1 MDAPSLSLVT
11 PASVNPVAAP
21 DAAGTVAPAALRGAD
36 FANLLGHLMGPAGRQ
51 DLAGLQALPIGPQ
64 MEVIT
69 VAAPLPDAASLSA
82 FARGQGLDESMVR
95 ALFGG
100 ADSVALATSP
110 TPAGAGLLQAALL
123 AAGERA
129 LSADALAALSAEGAA
144 AKAGEGAAAKAGE
157 GGAGGEGTAGVSAAL
172 LPAALALQAGLL
184 TGQADSASL
193 IKEPPPPPDVS
204 ELARQQAQAASAVFP
219 TLLGRGV
226 MVGGTD
232 LTGRPS
238 GPAALAGAMGVA
250 ALPADGAPETL
261 DGVDLGRIS
270 HLSWQLRTGAA
281 PAPAVSVVQPSAWV
295 PVADLTAGASLAAQG
310 AAGTPDEGLPQAL
323 RLQLAP
329 SEFITQR
336 LAAMAGTGQQS
347 TWAAVAG
354 HSVAAETLKLDVQ
367 PLQALQWPALAE
379 PLADAT
385 PGEAGEAG
393 AGLGQVSGEP
403 VRPHSAATG
412 PANVWSSSASQRMEQ
427 YEELAQRLGEALG
440 QRLQSQLERG
450 QWKVQMRLDPAQ
462 LGRIELDLDMNAGGL
477 EAVFRSDN
485 QATRD
490 LIAQS
495 LPKLRDSLAQAGTA
509 VANVWVQGDSS
520 RQSGGN
526 PTPERAPEMHQDRS
540 RDTDSEEPAA
550 AAASPRPRRGTSA
563 WDVLA

>member
-1 MDAPSLSLVT
+1 MDASSLSLVT
-11 PASVNPVAAP
+11 PTSVNPVAAP
-21 DAAGTVAPAALRGAD
+21 DAAGASAPAALRGAD

-69 VAAPLPDAASLSA
+69 VAEPLPDAASLSA

-100 ADSVALATSP
+100 ADSVALAASP
-110 TPAGAGLLQAALL
+110 TPAGAAALQAALL

-129 LSADALAALSAEGAA
+129 LSADALSAISAEGAA
-144 AKAGEGAAAKAGE
+144 AKAGEAGAEGEGAA
-157 GGAGGEGTAGVSAAL
+157 GVPAAM
-172 LPAALALQAGLL
+172 LPAALVLQAGLL
-184 TGQADSASL
+184 AGQADSASL

-219 TLLGRGV
+219 TLLGRGAL
-226 MVGGTD
+226 VGGTD
-232 LTGRPS
+232 LSGRPS

-250 ALPADGAPETL
+250 ALQADAAPETL
-261 DGVDLGRIS
+261 DGVELGRIS

-281 PAPAVSVVQPSAWV
+281 QPSAWV
-295 PVADLTAGASLAAQG
+295 QAADLTAGASLAAQA
-310 AAGTPDEGLPQAL
+310 AAGAPDEGLPQAL

-367 PLQALQWPALAE
+367 TLQWPVLVE

-385 PGEAGEAG
+385 PGEAG

-403 VRPHSAATG
+403 LRPHSAATG
-412 PANVWSSSASQRMEQ
+412 PTNVWSSSASQRMEQ

-462 LGRIELDLDMNAGGL
+462 LGRIDLDLDMNAGSL

-485 QATRD
+485 QVTRD

-540 RDTDSEEPAA
+540 RDTDSEEPVA

>member
-100 ADSVALATSP
+100 ADSVALAISP
-110 TPAGAGLLQAALL
+110 TPAGAAALQAALL
-123 AAGERA
+123 
-129 LSADALAALSAEGAA
+129 AEGAA
-144 AKAGEGAAAKAGE
+144 AKAGETGE
-157 GGAGGEGTAGVSAAL
+157 GGAGGEGAAGVSAAM

-184 TGQADSASL
+184 AGQADSASL

-232 LTGRPS
+232 LSGRPS

-250 ALPADGAPETL
+250 ALQADGAPETL
-261 DGVDLGRIS
+261 DGVELGRIS

-281 PAPAVSVVQPSAWV
+281 QPSAWV
-295 PVADLTAGASLAAQG
+295 QAADLTAGASLAAQG
-310 AAGTPDEGLPQAL
+310 AAGAPDEGLPQAL

-367 PLQALQWPALAE
+367 TLQWPALAE

-385 PGEAGEAG
+385 PGEAG

-403 VRPHSAATG
+403 LRPHSAATG

-462 LGRIELDLDMNAGGL
+462 LGRIDLDLDMNAGGL

>member
-69 VAAPLPDAASLSA
+69 VAEPLPDAASLSA

-100 ADSVALATSP
+100 ADSVALVTSP

-123 AAGERA
+123 A
-129 LSADALAALSAEGAA
+129 EGAA
-144 AKAGEGAAAKAGE
+144 AKAGETGE
-157 GGAGGEGTAGVSAAL
+157 GGAGGEGAAGVSAAM

-184 TGQADSASL
+184 AGQADSASL

-232 LTGRPS
+232 LSGRPS

-281 PAPAVSVVQPSAWV
+281 PAPAVSAVQPSAWV
-295 PVADLTAGASLAAQG
+295 PAADLTAGASLAAQG
-310 AAGTPDEGLPQAL
+310 AAGAPDEGLPQAL

-367 PLQALQWPALAE
+367 TLQWPALAE

-385 PGEAGEAG
+385 PGEAG

-403 VRPHSAATG
+403 LRPHSAATG

-462 LGRIELDLDMNAGGL
+462 LGRIDLDLDMNAGGL

>member
-11 PASVNPVAAP
+11 ATSVNPVAAP
-21 DAAGTVAPAALRGAD
+21 DAAGAAAPTALRGAD
-36 FANLLGHLMGPAGRQ
+36 FANLLGHLMGAGGRQ

-69 VAAPLPDAASLSA
+69 VAEPLPDAASLSA
-82 FARGQGLDESMVR
+82 FARGQGLDESMVH

-100 ADSVALATSP
+100 AGVPAVADGVLQLPGQVAVQIPGQIPGQMAVQMPGEPKSE
-110 TPAGAGLLQAALL
+110 AGAETVAPQLL
-123 AAGERA
+123 
-129 LSADALAALSAEGAA
+129 S
-144 AKAGEGAAAKAGE
+144 
-157 GGAGGEGTAGVSAAL
+157 V
-172 LPAALALQAGLL
+172 LPAALVLQAGLAVA
-184 TGQADSASL
+184 QADSASL
-193 IKEPPPPPDVS
+193 VKEPPPAPDVS

-219 TLLGRGV
+219 ILLGRGTAAGPTD
-226 MVGGTD
+226 MSGRAGGA
-232 LTGRPS
+232 
-238 GPAALAGAMGVA
+238 AALAGAMGVT
-250 ALPADGAPETL
+250 ALQADAAPEAL
-261 DGVDLGRIS
+261 DGVDLDRIS
-270 HLSWQLRTGAA
+270 QLTWQWRTGAA
-281 PAPAVSVVQPSAWV
+281 HGAAVTAAQPRAWV
-295 PVADLTAGASLAAQG
+295 PATDLTG
-310 AAGTPDEGLPQAL
+310 AAGLASQVNQVTQALTGAPDEELPQAL

-367 PLQALQWPALAE
+367 TLQWPALAE
-379 PLADAT
+379 PLADAA
-385 PGEAGEAG
+385 PGEAGTPST
-393 AGLGQVSGEP
+393 GLGHPTGEP
-403 VRPHSAATG
+403 LRPQGPASG
-412 PANVWSSSASQRMEQ
+412 PANVWTSSASQRMEQ

-450 QWKVQMRLDPAQ
+450 QWKVQMRLDPAH
-462 LGRIELDLDMNAGGL
+462 LGRIDLDLDMNAGAL
-477 EAVFRSDN
+477 DAVFRSDN
-485 QATRD
+485 QLTRD

-526 PTPERAPEMHQDRS
+526 PTPERAPEMHQARS
-540 RDTDSEEPAA
+540 RDTDSDEPVAA
-550 AAASPRPRRGTSA
+550 AAPPSARRGTSA

>member
-1 MDAPSLSLVT
+1 MDASSLSLVT
-11 PASVNPVAAP
+11 PTSVNPVAAP
-21 DAAGTVAPAALRGAD
+21 DAAGASAPAALRGAD

-69 VAAPLPDAASLSA
+69 VAEPLPDAASLSA

-100 ADSVALATSP
+100 ADSVALAASP
-110 TPAGAGLLQAALL
+110 TPAGAAALQAALL

-129 LSADALAALSAEGAA
+129 LSADALSAISAEGAA
-144 AKAGEGAAAKAGE
+144 AKAGEAGAEGEGAA
-157 GGAGGEGTAGVSAAL
+157 GVPAAM
-172 LPAALALQAGLL
+172 LPAALVLQAGLL
-184 TGQADSASL
+184 AGQADSASL

-219 TLLGRGV
+219 TLLGRGAL
-226 MVGGTD
+226 VGGTD
-232 LTGRPS
+232 LSGRPS

-250 ALPADGAPETL
+250 ALQADAAPETL
-261 DGVDLGRIS
+261 DGVELGRIS

-281 PAPAVSVVQPSAWV
+281 PASAVSAVQPSAWV
-295 PVADLTAGASLAAQG
+295 QAADLTAGASLAAQG
-310 AAGTPDEGLPQAL
+310 AAGAPDEGLPQAL

-367 PLQALQWPALAE
+367 PLQTLQWPALAE
-379 PLADAT
+379 PLADAA
-385 PGEAGEAG
+385 PGEAG

-403 VRPHSAATG
+403 LRPHSPATG

-462 LGRIELDLDMNAGGL
+462 LGRIDLDLDMNAGGL

>member
-21 DAAGTVAPAALRGAD
+21 DAAGASAPTALRGAD
-36 FANLLGHLMGPAGRQ
+36 FANLLGHLMGPGGRQ

-69 VAAPLPDAASLSA
+69 VAEPLPDAASLSA

-100 ADSVALATSP
+100 TESVALAAST

-129 LSADALAALSAEGAA
+129 LSADALAAMSAEGAA
-144 AKAGEGAAAKAGE
+144 AKAGETGD
-157 GGAGGEGTAGVSAAL
+157 GGAGDEGAAGVSAAM

-184 TGQADSASL
+184 AGQADSASL
-193 IKEPPPPPDVS
+193 INDPPPPPDVS

-219 TLLGRGV
+219 TLLGRGAV
-226 MVGGTD
+226 VGSTD
-232 LTGRPS
+232 LSGRPS

-250 ALPADGAPETL
+250 ALQADGAPETL
-261 DGVDLGRIS
+261 DGVELGRIS

-281 PAPAVSVVQPSAWV
+281 QPSAWV
-295 PVADLTAGASLAAQG
+295 QPTDLTAAASLAAQA
-310 AAGTPDEGLPQAL
+310 AAGAPDEGLPQAL

-367 PLQALQWPALAE
+367 TLQWPALAE
-379 PLADAT
+379 PLAEAA
-385 PGEAGEAG
+385 PGEAGTSG
-393 AGLGQVSGEP
+393 ASLGHPGGEP
-403 VRPHSAATG
+403 LRPQAPAGG

-462 LGRIELDLDMNAGGL
+462 LGRIDLDLDMNAGGL

-485 QATRD
+485 QVTRD

-495 LPKLRDSLAQAGTA
+495 LPKLRDSLAQSGTA

-526 PTPERAPEMHQDRS
+526 PTPERAPEMHQARS
-540 RDTDSEEPAA
+540 RDTDSEEPVA
-550 AAASPRPRRGTSA
+550 AAASPGTRRGTSA

>member
-11 PASVNPVAAP
+11 PTSVNPVAAP
-21 DAAGTVAPAALRGAD
+21 DAAGASAPAALRGAD

-69 VAAPLPDAASLSA
+69 VAEPLPDAASLSA

-100 ADSVALATSP
+100 ADSVALAASP
-110 TPAGAGLLQAALL
+110 TPAGAAALQAALL

-129 LSADALAALSAEGAA
+129 LSADALAAISAEGAA
-144 AKAGEGAAAKAGE
+144 AKAGEAGAEGEGAAA
-157 GGAGGEGTAGVSAAL
+157 VPAAM
-172 LPAALALQAGLL
+172 LPAALVLQAGLL
-184 TGQADSASL
+184 AGQADSASL

-219 TLLGRGV
+219 TLLGRGA

-232 LTGRPS
+232 LSGRPS

-250 ALPADGAPETL
+250 ALQADAAPETL
-261 DGVDLGRIS
+261 DGVELGRIS

-281 PAPAVSVVQPSAWV
+281 QPSAWV
-295 PVADLTAGASLAAQG
+295 QAADLTAGASLAAQA
-310 AAGTPDEGLPQAL
+310 AAGVPDEGLPQAL

-367 PLQALQWPALAE
+367 TLQWPVLVE

-385 PGEAGEAG
+385 PGEAG

-403 VRPHSAATG
+403 LRPHSAATG

-462 LGRIELDLDMNAGGL
+462 LGRIDLDLDMNAGSL

-485 QATRD
+485 QVTRD